1 MKKMKKL
8 LSILLALTLLFAL
21 AACNTTDENT
31 EGNEGTENNENVEN
45 NGETSTAEF
54 SIGVIQLASHPAL
67 DAAREGFVAG
77 LDEAGLSYEIEVLN
91 AAGEQANCPTLATKL
106 VNDQV
111 DLILAIATPAAQ
123 AVAQA
128 TDTIPILVTAVT
140 DPAYAGLVESNEA
153 PGGNVSG
160 TSDMNPVEDQI
171 ELMLTLAPETKTVGL
186 LYNAGE
192 DNSILQANLAEE
204 ILTAKNIAV
213 EHFTASDSSQVQ
225 SVAQSMVGKV
235 DAVYIPTDNRRLF
248 AVVAVCYLATWLV
261 SCFYQSFSA
270 PIAQQCFGETSPLAG
285 SVILALIMAPSL
297 LGGPLVQRFEP
308 KRTLVV
314 SMAAVTAT
322 TALMAL
328 FVLMGAELLF
338 MGDCALF
345 SFAMGVA
352 VSVSL
357 RLLLLRVSVLRVS
370 AILASVNL
378 VAYAGSAVTGVVC
391 GILLEATSFAF
402 VFAAMAAVLVAAS
415 LFVAVCLRAPSEKKK
430 DGRLTLSRFRK
441 MKGMG
446 ESSAPEPATGETAPE
461 DASVAAPA
469 LI

>member
-1 MKKMKKL
+1 MHKEELTDGQSLRGFALATIAFLAIFAATAIPIPLYADYQATIGLTTADISNTMFTYL
-8 LSILLALTLLFAL
+8 TGVALTLLL
-21 AACNTTDENT
+21 AGRISDAFGRTP
-31 EGNEGTENNENVEN
+31 V
-45 NGETSTAEF
+45 TSLTLM
-54 SIGVIQLASHPAL
+54 LAIVGCIMFMMADSGAQ
-67 DAAREGFVAG
+67 
-77 LDEAGLSYEIEVLN
+77 GLSAGFGMSAVSALVIDCVGEKHLGWGSTVASCGAMVGIMIGSVAVGILYDIVPSIAVLY
-91 AAGEQANCPTLATKL
+91 GIMI
-106 VNDQV
+106 V
-111 DLILAIATPAAQ
+111 ILAVCLFLMPVVHEPLDQTLSLR
-123 AVAQA
+123 AVMR
-128 TDTIPILVTAVT
+128 VR
-140 DPAYAGLVESNEA
+140 
-153 PGGNVSG
+153 
-160 TSDMNPVEDQI
+160 
-171 ELMLTLAPETKTVGL
+171 
-186 LYNAGE
+186 
-192 DNSILQANLAEE
+192 
-204 ILTAKNIAV
+204 
-213 EHFTASDSSQVQ
+213 
-225 SVAQSMVGKV
+225 
-235 DAVYIPTDNRRLF
+235 VYIPTDNRRLF

-338 MGDCALF
+338 MADCALF

-378 VAYAGSAVTGVVC
+378 VAYAGSAITGVIC

-446 ESSAPEPATGETAPE
+446 ESSAPEPATGEAAPE